1 MDSRD
6 LCGVKEENDRI
17 KILLV
22 FFCFFLL
29 RYELWCN
36 IRHRYFVFSGNNY
49 MFCPRWL
56 FEACCGAATN
66 EYLRLDLPIEMIGSK
81 YGGTMADDYQ
91 DIDASSVTKIIEA
104 MVIFLNEISAGQNA
118 ADYALGF
125 CYYRTVFEKPN
136 SERKIKSMFGSQLD
150 ATKVKDYDGNDVLL
164 AFKAY
169 VFALRNNQTPLAPA
183 GWNIKQVEEIDLYQ
197 RISAQG
203 GSLLDYL

>member
-1 MDSRD
+1 M
-6 LCGVKEENDRI
+6 

-29 RYELWCN
+29 RYGLWCN
-36 IRHRYFVFSGNNY
+36 IRQTYYVFAGNNY

-56 FEACCGAATN
+56 FEACCGSATS
-66 EYLRLDLPIEMIGSK
+66 EYLRLDLPVEMIGSK
-81 YGGTMADDYQ
+81 YSKVMSVDYHGIDETSITMM
-91 DIDASSVTKIIEA
+91 IET
-104 MVIFLNEISAGQNA
+104 MVLFLNEISAGENA

-150 ATKVKDYDGNDVLL
+150 AIKVKDYDGNDVLL

-197 RISAQG
+197 RISAEG

>member
-1 MDSRD
+1 
-6 LCGVKEENDRI
+6 
-17 KILLV
+17 
-22 FFCFFLL
+22 
-29 RYELWCN
+29 
-36 IRHRYFVFSGNNY
+36 

-91 DIDASSVTKIIEA
+91 DIDASSITIIIEA
-104 MVIFLNEISAGQNA
+104 MVIFLNEISAGENA

>member
-1 MDSRD
+1 M
-6 LCGVKEENDRI
+6 

-29 RYELWCN
+29 RYGLWCN
-36 IRHRYFVFSGNNY
+36 IRQTYYVFAGNNY

-56 FEACCGAATN
+56 FEACCGSATS
-66 EYLRLDLPIEMIGSK
+66 EYLRLDLPVEMIGRKYSK
-81 YGGTMADDYQ
+81 VMSVDYQ
-91 DIDASSVTKIIEA
+91 GIDGSSITMMIET
-104 MVIFLNEISAGQNA
+104 MVLFLNEISAGENA

-125 CYYRTVFEKPN
+125 CYYRTVFENPK

-150 ATKVKDYDGNDVLL
+150 AIKVKDYDGNDVLL

-183 GWNIKQVEEIDLYQ
+183 GWNIKRVEEIDLYQ
-197 RISAQG
+197 RLSAQG

>member
-1 MDSRD
+1 
-6 LCGVKEENDRI
+6 
-17 KILLV
+17 
-22 FFCFFLL
+22 
-29 RYELWCN
+29 
-36 IRHRYFVFSGNNY
+36 

-56 FEACCGAATN
+56 FEACCGSATS
-66 EYLRLDLPIEMIGSK
+66 EYLRLDVPIEMIGSK
-81 YGGTMADDYQ
+81 YSKVMGVDYQ
-91 DIDASSVTKIIEA
+91 GIDESSITMMIET
-104 MVIFLNEISAGQNA
+104 MVLFLNEISAGENA

-150 ATKVKDYDGNDVLL
+150 AIKIKDYDGNDVLL

-197 RISAQG
+197 RLSAQG
-203 GSLLDYL
+203 GGLLDYL

>member
-1 MDSRD
+1 
-6 LCGVKEENDRI
+6 
-17 KILLV
+17 
-22 FFCFFLL
+22 
-29 RYELWCN
+29 
-36 IRHRYFVFSGNNY
+36 

-56 FEACCGAATN
+56 FEACCGSATN
-66 EYLRLDLPIEMIGSK
+66 EYLRLDLPVEMIGSK
-81 YGGTMADDYQ
+81 YSKAMGVDYQ
-91 DIDASSVTKIIEA
+91 GIDESSVTMMIET
-104 MVIFLNEISAGQNA
+104 MVLFLNEISSGENA

-150 ATKVKDYDGNDVLL
+150 AIKVKDYGGNDVLL

-197 RISAQG
+197 RLSAQG
-203 GSLLDYL
+203 GGLLDYL